1 MKKKLLK
8 NIEWS
13 VLIVSILLVTIGAF
27 ALFSATQSSDYVEFK
42 KQLQWL
48 AISIPFLILA
58 VVIDYNV
65 IIKFSSLA
73 YLIIIAL
80 LIGVLFTEPISGA
93 SSWYKFGES
102 FTFQPSEL
110 GKVVVILFLAFI
122 LNKLQLRGRKEIN
135 KIWKLGIFLGL
146 AAIPILLIVMQP
158 DYGTAAAFITA
169 IVFMLFVSGIDK
181 RYIIAVCVIVA
192 IAIPIL
198 YNYVLPDHAVQR
210 IKVFLNPDLDPRG
223 AGYNIRQSKLAIGA
237 GQVFGMGYRQ
247 GNQTQLG
254 FLYPK
259 STDFIFSVIGE
270 ELGFVATCSIVI
282 LYVILITKSIYIAK
296 TAKDNIGS
304 YVAIG
309 IAGVFFFHFMENIG
323 MTIGLLPITG
333 VPLPFVSYGGS
344 SLVTNFICIGLL
356 LNISSRRQRAIFV
369 E

>member
-8 NIEWS
+8 NVEWS
-13 VLIVSILLVTIGAF
+13 VLVVSVLLVIIGAF
-27 ALFSATQSSDYVEFK
+27 ALFSATQDTEYGEFK
-42 KQLQWL
+42 KQLQWVI
-48 AISIPFLILA
+48 ISIPFLILA
-58 VVIDYNV
+58 ITIDYN
-65 IIKFSSLA
+65 IIIRFSSLA
-73 YLIIIAL
+73 YIIIIAL
-80 LIGVLFTEPISGA
+80 LVGVLFTEPISGA
-93 SSWYKFGES
+93 SSWYKIGDS

-110 GKVVVILFLAFI
+110 AKVVVILFLAFI
-122 LNKLQLRGRKEIN
+122 LNKLQLRGKKEIN
-135 KIWKLGIFLGL
+135 KFWKLLIFLAFAGL
-146 AAIPILLIVMQP
+146 PILLIIKQP
-158 DYGTAAAFITA
+158 DYGTAAAFLTA
-169 IVFMLFVSGIDK
+169 LVFMLFVSGIDK
-181 RYIIAVCVIVA
+181 RYIIAVCLIVA
-192 IAIPIL
+192 VSIPIV
-198 YNYVLPDHAVQR
+198 YNYVLPEHAVKR
-210 IKVFLNPDLDPRG
+210 IQVFLNPDLDPRG

-254 FLYPK
+254 FLHPK
-259 STDFIFSVIGE
+259 TTDFIFSVIGE
-270 ELGFVATCSIVI
+270 ELGFVATGSIVI
-282 LYVILITKSIYIAK
+282 LYIVLITKSIYIAK

-309 IAGVFFFHFMENIG
+309 IAGIFFFHFMENIG